1 MADTKNKNI
10 ILDENKNTI
19 KDEVKVYKDK
29 VLDTVPKPIPI
40 RPKNYIVKFVLIIV
54 AFVVLSFA
62 NLILL
67 STINVLPQGIYNIYA
82 TLYILTRVMY
92 VVLFFIMKTTGEK
105 KDLYN
110 FSSFF
115 VIVELILIIVYIL
128 FLQKSV
134 LISVIISIVFII
146 SSLNFSKNL
155 FVRKE
160 SVSLVANYIL
170 SLAFNIVI
178 ILFAMVFLF
187 YAFTNVPVLKQIT
200 MAIQFLIETGVKA
213 QETAGKVSEA
223 TKNAVEGAKDSIGNI
238 GKGLSDFF
246 SGIPGFFGVK

>member
-1 MADTKNKNI
+1 MADSKIKIDDNKN
-10 ILDENKNTI
+10 LA

-29 VLDTVPKPIPI
+29 MTEQSPKPIPI
-40 RPKNYIVKFVLIIV
+40 RPKNYIIKIVLICV

-67 STINVLPQGIYNIYA
+67 STMKVLPQGVYNIYA

-92 VVLFFIMKTTGEK
+92 VALFFVMKISGER

-110 FSSFF
+110 FYSFF
-115 VIVELILIIVYIL
+115 VIVELILIIVYVL
-128 FLQKSV
+128 FIQKSV

-178 ILFAMVFLF
+178 ILFTMVFLF
-187 YAFTNVPVLKQIT
+187 YAFTNVPILKQIT
-200 MAIQFLIETGVKA
+200 MAIKFLIDTGVKA
-213 QETAGKVSEA
+213 QETAGKVGEA
-223 TKNAVEGAKDSIGNI
+223 TKNAVEGAKDSIGAI
-238 GKGLSDFF
+238 GQGIGDFF
-246 SGIPGFFGVK
+246 SGISGFFEVK

>member
-1 MADTKNKNI
+1 MAEVKNKNI
-10 ILDENKNTI
+10 ILDENKNST

-29 VLDTVPKPIPI
+29 ILDTVPKPIPI
-40 RPKNYIVKFVLIIV
+40 RPKNYIIKIVLICV

-67 STINVLPQGIYNIYA
+67 STMKVLSQGVYNIYA

-92 VVLFFIMKTTGEK
+92 VALFFVMKISGER

-110 FSSFF
+110 FYSFF
-115 VIVELILIIVYIL
+115 VIVELILIIVYVL
-128 FLQKSV
+128 FIQKSV

-187 YAFTNVPVLKQIT
+187 YAFTNVPVLREIT
-200 MAIQFLIETGVKA
+200 TAIKFLIDTGVKA
-213 QETAGKVSEA
+213 QETAGKVGEA
-223 TKNAVEGAKDSIGNI
+223 TKNAVEGAKDSIGSI
-238 GKGLSDFF
+238 GQGIGDFF
-246 SGIPGFFGVK
+246 SGISGFFGVK

>member
-1 MADTKNKNI
+1 MADSKIKIDDNKN
-10 ILDENKNTI
+10 LA

-29 VLDTVPKPIPI
+29 MTEQSPKPIPI
-40 RPKNYIVKFVLIIV
+40 RPKNYIIKIVLICV

-67 STINVLPQGIYNIYA
+67 STMKVLPQGVYNIYA

-92 VVLFFIMKTTGEK
+92 VALFFVMKISGER

-110 FSSFF
+110 FYSFF
-115 VIVELILIIVYIL
+115 VIVELILIIVYVL
-128 FLQKSV
+128 FIQKSV

-160 SVSLVANYIL
+160 AVS
-170 SLAFNIVI
+170 
-178 ILFAMVFLF
+178 
-187 YAFTNVPVLKQIT
+187 
-200 MAIQFLIETGVKA
+200 
-213 QETAGKVSEA
+213 TALPS
-223 TKNAVEGAKDSIGNI
+223 
-238 GKGLSDFF
+238 SDA
-246 SGIPGFFGVK
+246 

>member
-1 MADTKNKNI
+1 MANTKNKNVI
-10 ILDENKNTI
+10 VDENKKTV

-29 VLDTVPKPIPI
+29 ILDTPPKPIPI
-40 RPKNYIVKFVLIIV
+40 RPKNFVIKIVLISV
-54 AFVVLSFA
+54 AFVILSFA

-67 STINVLPQGIYNIYA
+67 SMIEVLPQGIYNIYA
-82 TLYILTRVMY
+82 ILYILTRVMY
-92 VVLFFIMKTTGEK
+92 VALFFIMKVSGER
-105 KDLYN
+105 KDIYN
-110 FSSFF
+110 FYSFF
-115 VIVELILIIVYIL
+115 VVVELILIIIYIL
-128 FLQKSV
+128 FWQKSV

-146 SSLNFSKNL
+146 SSLNFSRNL

-178 ILFAMVFLF
+178 ILFTMVFLF

-200 MAIQFLIETGVKA
+200 MAIQFLIDTGAKA
-213 QETAGKVSEA
+213 QETAGEISEV

-238 GKGLSDFF
+238 GKGLGDFF
-246 SGIPGFFGVK
+246 SGIPRLFGVK